1 MSGQAQSMES
11 VSLIGF
17 SDEDRFPWG
26 SFSVGL
32 LLALVLHGSLGAT
45 SNLAQPKKMQERI
58 EMAIYKPPP
67 PPPEPPPPPPP
78 EPEKPKPKPPPPV
91 VKPDVPPPPPPPNET
106 PPAEPPQEPVPIV
119 TGISMSS
126 TVQGSGGP
134 TVRVGNTTFGDP
146 NKEKFVDPNA
156 VKPYAGG
163 STDFKPARTSSLSRE
178 ARVLKEHRGRYP
190 AELVEQGIEG
200 TAVMMLE
207 IGRDGTVRNARLV
220 KSSGNATLDKL
231 ALDYIKKFVFSP
243 AEMDGQ
249 KVDSVLRY
257 SYRFEVYE

>member
-1 MSGQAQSMES
+1 MNAAAQPAQAMG
-11 VSLIGF
+11 LIGF
-17 SDEDRFPWG
+17 TDEDRFPWA
-26 SFSVGL
+26 SFAIGL
-32 LLALVLHGSLGAT
+32 LIALVLHGSLGAT
-45 SNLAQPKKMQERI
+45 TNMTPPRKMSERV

-78 EPEKPKPKPPPPV
+78 EPEKEKPKPPPP
-91 VKPDVPPPPPPPNET
+91 KLDTPPPPPPPNET
-106 PPAEPPQEPVPIV
+106 PKEIPPEPVPIV

-134 TVRVGNTTFGDP
+134 VVRVGNTTFGDP

-163 STDFKPARTSSLSRE
+163 SKEFTPVRTSSLSRE

-190 AELVEQGIEG
+190 PELVEQGVEG
-200 TAVMMLE
+200 TAVMLLD
-207 IGRDGTVRNARLV
+207 ISKDGTVKSARLV
-220 KSSGNATLDKL
+220 KSSGNTTLDKL

-257 SYRFEVYE
+257 SYKFEVYE